1 MTATSRHRI
10 LVVEDDDNIRNGLV
24 ALLSANGYDVSEA
37 GDGEAGLR
45 AFARDRPNLVLL
57 DVMMT
62 GLNGYDVC
70 RAIRKDDARTPIV
83 MLTAMRKTGSTCVRT
98 TRSTGSSP
106 AKTTTTS
113 CAPALRPPHAPPSR
127 SVRTAARRRRTPRP
141 SAASRSTDGTSDA
154 PPPTTSSRSDASAHS
169 ALSAK
174 AIARLRTIRVRK
186 GSPNA

>member
-57 DVMMT
+57 DVMMP

-70 RAIRKDDARTPIV
+70 RAIRKDDARTLDQHIAQLRKK
-83 MLTAMRKTGSTCVRT
+83 LTD
-98 TRSTGSSP
+98 
-106 AKTTTTS
+106 
-113 CAPALRPPHAPPSR
+113 
-127 SVRTAARRRRTPRP
+127 ARVIETLHGIGYRYQ
-141 SAASRSTDGTSDA
+141 
-154 PPPTTSSRSDASAHS
+154 
-169 ALSAK
+169 
-174 AIARLRTIRVRK
+174 
-186 GSPNA
+186 